1 MVGLILLVLLALLG
15 LALKAP
21 RRMILIMQAC
31 LWAAFVAAHALFADP
46 AHPLRLMIG
55 GSLAGWLGLG
65 IMAAVVLAY
74 RWGLAKLRARAA
86 EPVQTPQGPFS
97 SAELERYSRHILLRE
112 IGGPGQK
119 RLKAARVLVVGAGG
133 LGSPALLYLAAAGV
147 GTIGVIDPDRVS
159 ASNLQRQV
167 LFRDADIG
175 KPKVFAAEAALTAL
189 NPFVTI
195 RPYQRAFSAGIGAD
209 LLADYD
215 LVLDGCDDFET
226 RQAVNRACVA
236 RGVPLISGAITQ
248 WEGQLSLYHPAR
260 GAPCLACL
268 FPKAPAP
275 GLAPNCAEAGVIGAL
290 PGILGAM
297 MAAEAI
303 KEITGAGESLRGTLV
318 LHDALFGESRRIAV
332 HADPGCPV
340 CSAHGHARPHD
351 HPARGSGSNA

>member
-1 MVGLILLVLLALLG
+1 MAGLILLGLVALLG
-15 LALKAP
+15 LVLKAP
-21 RRMILIMQAC
+21 RRIVLAMLAI
-31 LWAAFVAAHALFADP
+31 LWAGYVAAHALFP
-46 AHPLRLMIG
+46 APEHPLRQMIG
-55 GSLAGWLGLG
+55 GSLAGWVGLG
-65 IMAAVVLAY
+65 VVAAIVLAY
-74 RWGLAKLRARAA
+74 RWGLAKLRARAV

-97 SAELERYSRHILLRE
+97 SAELERYARHILLRE

-175 KPKVFAAEAALTAL
+175 KPKVFAAEAALKAL
-189 NPFVTI
+189 NPFITV
-195 RPYQRAFSAGIGAD
+195 RPYDRAFSAEIGAD
-209 LLADYD
+209 LVAEYD

-236 RGVPLISGAITQ
+236 QGVPLLSGAITQ
-248 WEGQLSLYHPAR
+248 WEGQLSLYHPAT

-268 FPKAPAP
+268 FPAAPAP
-275 GLAPNCAEAGVIGAL
+275 GLAPSCAEAGVVGAL
-290 PGILGAM
+290 PGIIGAM

-303 KEITGAGESLRGTLV
+303 KEITQAGASLRGQLV
-318 LHDALFGESRRIAV
+318 LQDVLFGENRRV
-332 HADPGCPV
+332 KVRPDPTCPV
-340 CSAHGHARPHD
+340 CAVARR
-351 HPARGSGSNA
+351 A